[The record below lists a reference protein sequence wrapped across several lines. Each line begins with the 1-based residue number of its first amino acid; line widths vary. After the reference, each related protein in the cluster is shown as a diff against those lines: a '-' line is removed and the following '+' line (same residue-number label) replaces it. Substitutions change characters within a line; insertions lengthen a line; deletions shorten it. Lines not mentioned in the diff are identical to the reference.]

1 MLCETRILCFNKNLL
16 HCIMTGDLKMSK
28 KTALPPKHEGGC
40 IVDQGKDRLSASDS
54 ATYQLCGL
62 GQVN

>member
-1 MLCETRILCFNKNLL
+1 
-16 HCIMTGDLKMSK
+16 MTGDLKMSK

-40 IVDQGKDRLSASDS
+40 NVDQGKDRLSASDS